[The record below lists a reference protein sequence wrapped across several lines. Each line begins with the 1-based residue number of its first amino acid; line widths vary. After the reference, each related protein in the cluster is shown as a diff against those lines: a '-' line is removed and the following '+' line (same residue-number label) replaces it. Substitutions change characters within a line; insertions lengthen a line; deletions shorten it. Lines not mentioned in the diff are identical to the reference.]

1 MRLVEKLR
9 DIDFWSLRP
18 VYRFGMSSLPTHVL
32 TVDMGGQVR
41 SLVDY
46 GGEYVG
52 MPSTISDFEDEV
64 DLIARSSIWINLTR
78 DAIEYLKAE
87 GYDFSSPAAGDMLA
101 RAIANEGTHDDEA
114 MLSLIAL
121 GAPIDRPIPRGR
133 PHLEV
138 ERSVIEE
145 ALLKRR
151 AILIDP
157 LIAKG
162 ALQTDGKP
170 DQGKIDAAFRT
181 AIRGGDLT
189 FVQKIWEIAGDSQ
202 RPTLTFDGISSEL
215 SIDSDSRARLR
226 KPSPVTLL
234 LSPPSN
240 ATRPWDGLAIAKW
253 LAAQGCDLK
262 AAAADGTTLLQIAT
276 EAGHADF
283 VRYLLDQGIHT
294 STPGRSGLPTL
305 DSAANEEVA
314 LILLEAGADTSRMS
328 DFRDRAEAKH
338 WTRVLA
344 WLSAHVQ

>member
-1 MRLVEKLR
+1 
-9 DIDFWSLRP
+9 
-18 VYRFGMSSLPTHVL
+18 
-32 TVDMGGQVR
+32 
-41 SLVDY
+41 
-46 GGEYVG
+46 

-170 DQGKIDAAFRT
+170 DQGKIDAAFRA